1 MTSTELLEPEKIG
14 TSIPFATTDTFEH
27 IPKAV
32 TMMDVNE
39 IREYLPHRYPFLL
52 VDRVVE
58 LIEGESI
65 IAYKNITVNE
75 EVFNG
80 HFPQSPVFPGV
91 MIIEAMAQASGILGF
106 KTMNKKPQD
115 GSIYL
120 FAGVDDVRFKRQVI
134 PGDRLQLESRVIS
147 EKRGIWKFECKA
159 TVDGVLAASATILCA
174 DRKI

>member
-1 MTSTELLEPEKIG
+1 
-14 TSIPFATTDTFEH
+14 
-27 IPKAV
+27 
-32 TMMDVNE
+32 MDITE

-52 VDRVVE
+52 VDRVIE
-58 LIEGESI
+58 LVEGESI
-65 IAYKNITVNE
+65 VAYKNITVNE

-120 FAGVDDVRFKRQVI
+120 FAGVDDVRFKRQVV

-174 DRKI
+174 DRKV